1 MRKILTLAIAMMI
14 TVCCFT
20 QENWFDEDSLS
31 GLPVSSLFSKAAWH
45 KAHNHADTAM
55 GFYLLIVR
63 KMSSMPDTTSQRFCA
78 QSCVE
83 LGNIYFEK
91 GYYTEAFT
99 SFTTAIKIAENNRFE
114 HMLPQIY
121 NNIGKIY
128 CTWNDQ
134 TRGIEYFKKGLKHAD
149 WTDDVESYKSLSSTY
164 SECTSANT
172 CSTRPG
178 NATTSS
184 QP

>member
-1 MRKILTLAIAMMI
+1 MMI

-78 QSCVE
+78 QSCVDW
-83 LGNIYFEK
+83 
-91 GYYTEAFT
+91 AT
-99 SFTTAIKIAENNRFE
+99 SISRK
-114 HMLPQIY
+114 
-121 NNIGKIY
+121 
-128 CTWNDQ
+128 
-134 TRGIEYFKKGLKHAD
+134 
-149 WTDDVESYKSLSSTY
+149 
-164 SECTSANT
+164 
-172 CSTRPG
+172 
-178 NATTSS
+178 ATTPKHSHHS
-184 QP
+184 PQP